1 MSNTIYVDMDDVL
14 CETARGCLAVI
25 ERKFGKRVAYECL
38 TSFDLGQACELG
50 PEETA
55 ALYHIVHHPD
65 ELLKLEPI
73 PAAIP
78 ILRQWTAGGYEI
90 AIVTGRPPA
99 TYEPSV
105 QWLKVHEVPY
115 HSFMMVDKYGR
126 FETQNTI
133 AVSLSELAENSF
145 SFGVEDSPTMARFL
159 AEQMR
164 IPVKLFDRP
173 WNQTALEH
181 PNIKRYKHWREI
193 ADPDGSPV
201 DRRRFQV
208 RKPG

>member
-14 CETARGCLAVI
+14 CETARGCLAII
-25 ERKFGKRVAYECL
+25 ERQFGRRVAYECL
-38 TSFDLGQACELG
+38 TSFDLGRACELG

-65 ELLKLEPI
+65 ELLKLAPI

-90 AIVTGRPPA
+90 AIVTGRPPT

-105 QWLKVHEVPY
+105 QWLKIHEVPY

-159 AEQMR
+159 AEQMK

-173 WNQTALEH
+173 WNQTAVEH
-181 PNIKRYKHWREI
+181 PNIKRYKHWHEI
-193 ADPDGSPV
+193 ADPVSG
-201 DRRRFQV
+201 
-208 RKPG
+208 

>member
-1 MSNTIYVDMDDVL
+1 MSKTIYVD
-14 CETARGCLAVI
+14 I
-25 ERKFGKRVAYECL
+25 ERQFGKRVTYECL
-38 TSFDLGQACELG
+38 TSFDLGRACELG

-78 ILRQWTAGGYEI
+78 ILRQWNAAGYEI
-90 AIVTGRPPA
+90 AIVTGRPPV

-105 QWLKVHEVPY
+105 QWLKIHEVPY

-164 IPVKLFDRP
+164 TPVKLLDRP
-173 WNQTALEH
+173 WNQTAVEH
-181 PNIKRYKHWREI
+181 PNIKRYKHWHEI

-201 DRRRFQV
+201 DRRFQES
-208 RKPG
+208 RARPCT